1 MQDFLDPT
9 KIRIIRDS
17 HRRVLLKVGEEEK
30 VVYRV
35 MRSFP
40 LTGPEKYLSLA
51 DEEGKELGMIRQL
64 KDLDPSSR
72 KILEEELE
80 RAYFVP
86 IIKRILAVKELY
98 GGVTDIAV
106 ETDRGYRE
114 FELRSKETIRFVGLS
129 RIMITDVDGNRY
141 EIRDMGAMD
150 ARSKSLIEWMV

>member
-1 MQDFLDPT
+1 MQEFLDPT

-17 HRRVLLKVGEEEK
+17 HKRVLLKVGEEEK

-35 MRSFP
+35 MRNFP
-40 LTGPEKYLSLA
+40 LTGPEKYISLA

-64 KDLDPSSR
+64 KDLDPSSK

-86 IIKRILAVKELY
+86 VIKRILAVRELY

-106 ETDRGYRE
+106 ETDKGYRE
-114 FELRSKETIRFVGLS
+114 FELRSKDTIRFVGLS

-141 EIRDMGAMD
+141 EIRDMGALD

>member
-1 MQDFLDPT
+1 
-9 KIRIIRDS
+9 
-17 HRRVLLKVGEEEK
+17 
-30 VVYRV
+30 
-35 MRSFP
+35 
-40 LTGPEKYLSLA
+40 LTGPEKYISLA

-64 KDLDPSSR
+64 KDLDPSSK

-86 IIKRILAVKELY
+86 VIKRILAVRELY

-106 ETDRGYRE
+106 ETDKGYRE
-114 FELRSKETIRFVGLS
+114 FELRSKDTIRFVGLS

-141 EIRDMGAMD
+141 EIPNMGALD

>member
-9 KIRIIRDS
+9 KIGIIRDS
-17 HRRVLLKVGEEEK
+17 HKRVLLKVGEEEK

-40 LTGPEKYLSLA
+40 LTGPEKYISLA

>member
-9 KIRIIRDS
+9 KIRIMRDS
-17 HRRVLLKVGEEEK
+17 HKRVLLKIGDEEK

-35 MRSFP
+35 MRNFP

-64 KDLDPSSR
+64 KDLDPSSK

-86 IIKRILAVKELY
+86 VIKRILAVRELY

-106 ETDRGYRE
+106 ETDKGYRE
-114 FELRSKETIRFVGLS
+114 FELRSKDTIRFVGLS

-141 EIRDMGAMD
+141 EIPNMGALD

>member
-17 HRRVLLKVGEEEK
+17 HKRVLLKVGEEEK